1 MSEEAKEAPAEG
13 KKKGGSKLPM
23 IVALVMFLAGG
34 GFFMMKGKGAPAAK
48 KVEAPVLGA
57 IEPVKEMLVNL
68 AGGTSY
74 LKIEVALHMVKDFKK
89 EELEK
94 NKEAVTDSILLCLK
108 SKKLSDI
115 QSPDQLKALKEE
127 IAENVNKIL
136 EAGKD
141 PKDADKD
148 ADKSKD
154 SDSEKKDG
162 DKKDGDKDKSK
173 DGDSKSDRPKLPDG
187 FDSAKG
193 PVLKVYFTSFA
204 TQ

>member
-34 GFFMMKGKGAPAAK
+34 GFFMMKGKGAPAPK

-68 AGGTSY
+68 AGGSSY

-108 SKKLSDI
+108 SKKLTDI

-141 PKDADKD
+141 PKEAEKD
-148 ADKSKD
+148 AEKAKD
-154 SDSEKKDG
+154 PET
-162 DKKDGDKDKSK
+162 DKKDGEKDKSK
-173 DGDSKSDRPKLPDG
+173 GDEPKSDKPKMPEG

>member
-1 MSEEAKEAPAEG
+1 MSEEAKEAPVAAEG

-34 GFFMMKGKGAPAAK
+34 GFFVMKGKGNAAPK
-48 KVEAPVLGA
+48 KVEAPALGA

-94 NKEAVTDSILLCLK
+94 SKEAVTDSILLCLK

-115 QSPDQLKALKEE
+115 QSPEQLRSLKKEL
-127 IAENVNKIL
+127 ADDVNKIL
-136 EAGKD
+136 E
-141 PKDADKD
+141 PKGA
-148 ADKSKD
+148 
-154 SDSEKKDG
+154 E
-162 DKKDGDKDKSK
+162 KDKSK
-173 DGDSKSDRPKLPDG
+173 DDSKDDKPKVPDD
-187 FDSAKG
+187 FDSEKG